1 MDKYTKL
8 KDNPDEIIFKYIMGL
23 SCKAISL
30 QFDVSEKFI
39 SNILTAHEIPRR
51 TAKETNLTRYGYS
64 LSGSKFQQLITEEDL
79 YFLGYILADGCI
91 SNGSLNITINQ
102 KDKYIL
108 KKLQSYLG
116 MVSQHGYDE
125 REVYD
130 KRTGKFYSKASLT
143 VKDETLVRNLNNL
156 GITPRKSAQ
165 ETITNSLCKYNRHFW
180 RGVVDGDGHI
190 YISKQRSILA
200 LVGSEDIVQSFIDF
214 CIQEVGLETNRI
226 KSSKQ
231 YKNCTLFKVQ
241 LTGNDARNVAKY
253 LYNDT
258 SLCLTRKQVQIYKGD
273 NNVD

>member
-1 MDKYTKL
+1 MNKYTEL
-8 KDNPDEIIFKYIMGL
+8 KDNPDEIIFKYIMGI
-23 SCKAISL
+23 SCKEISV
-30 QFDVSEKFI
+30 QFDVSEKFV
-39 SNILTAHEIPRR
+39 SNILTKHGIPKR

-64 LSGSKFQQLITEEDL
+64 TSGSKFQQIETEEDF

-91 SNGSLNITINQ
+91 SGGRLMITINQ

-116 MVSQHGYDE
+116 MVSQHGYGE

-130 KRTGKFYSKASLT
+130 KRTGKFYSRVSLA
-143 VKDETLVRNLNNL
+143 VKDETLVKNLGNL
-156 GITPRKSAQ
+156 GIIPRKSAQ
-165 ETITNSLCKYNRHFW
+165 ETIKNSLCKYNRHFW

-200 LVGSEDIVQSFIDF
+200 LVGSEDVVQSFIAF
-214 CIQEVGLETNRI
+214 CIQEVGLETSRV

-253 LYNDT
+253 LYSDT
-258 SLCLTRKQVQIYKGD
+258 SLCLTRKQVQICKGN